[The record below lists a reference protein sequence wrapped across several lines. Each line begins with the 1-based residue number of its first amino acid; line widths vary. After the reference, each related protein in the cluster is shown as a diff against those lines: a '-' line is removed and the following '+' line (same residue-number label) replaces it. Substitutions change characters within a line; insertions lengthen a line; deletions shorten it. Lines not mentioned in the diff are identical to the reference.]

1 MTSPRTDQP
10 CSQYMDEKKL
20 EMLHALYADKSNL
33 VADILATLN
42 ISKSTLY
49 RYVKADKRR

>member
-1 MTSPRTDQP
+1 
-10 CSQYMDEKKL
+10 
-20 EMLHALYADKSNL
+20 MLHALYADKSNL

-49 RYVKADKRR
+49 RYVKADKHRQK